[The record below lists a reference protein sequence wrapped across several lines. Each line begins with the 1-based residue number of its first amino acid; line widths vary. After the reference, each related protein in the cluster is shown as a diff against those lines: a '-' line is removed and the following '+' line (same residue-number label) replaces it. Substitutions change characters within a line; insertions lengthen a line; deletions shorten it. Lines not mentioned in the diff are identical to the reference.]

1 MKHFKFASL
10 IAVLLLASCSCANNN
25 TQPYYPKTDT
35 GIPFTPTTDEDPF
48 PEYVPPEI
56 DTHDF
61 VKTAIPVNLTAVN
74 DFHGQIDEEVDDH
87 RVGLAKMSTF
97 LKSRKSQGDILIS
110 SGDMYQGSFLAGID
124 HGQFVSYAF
133 KNIGFDAYVLGNHE
147 FDWGV
152 QYIVNNQAA
161 LGQNFLCANI
171 YNYPYHTNNPIKSSL
186 GDDYKI
192 ITLYPGT
199 QYQVKVG
206 VIGVIGKNQI
216 TSITSTYVEDYVF
229 IDPTSIV
236 KKISVKLRDEQKCD
250 YVIASYHDAEPDESI
265 AQKVNNKSYKYVD
278 ACFMAH
284 THHYDYKVVNGVP
297 FIQASAYSRGVS
309 TVKFTYNKNTKESTL
324 VDSKYEYLSEKSLS
338 ADSIMVEQ
346 IGAKKAL
353 HEKEYTE
360 IVGENATGQTLDVGQ
375 MSQFYAKMTYDKAV
389 EKYKPDYNI
398 VGCIFN
404 ESRRGLK
411 EGEFTYSEIYETH
424 PFLNSIYILSV
435 SQKDIL
441 NEKKYAYGY
450 INPDTYFSETV
461 NLYYDVLVFDYNG
474 FHISIDNQYKKRYNF
489 FPSAFE
495 SGAKHQPYKIDFT
508 CLDATLEYLKETPIT
523 NEFFATEG
531 LFAKMS

>member
-10 IAVLLLASCSCANNN
+10 IVVLLLASCSCANTN

-74 DFHGQIDEEVDDH
+74 DFHGQIDEEAGDY
-87 RVGLAKMSTF
+87 RVGLAKMSTY
-97 LKSRKSQGDILIS
+97 LKSRKAEGDILIS
-110 SGDMYQGSFLAGID
+110 SGDMYQGSFLAGVD

-133 KNIGFDAYVLGNHE
+133 KNMGFDAYVLGNHE

-152 QYIVNNQAA
+152 QYIINNQAA

-171 YNYPYHTNNPIKSSL
+171 YKYPYYANNPIKASL

-192 ITLYPGT
+192 ITLYPET
-199 QYQVKVG
+199 PFEVKVG
-206 VIGVIGKNQI
+206 VIGVIGKSQI
-216 TSITSTYVEDYVF
+216 SSITSTFVEDYIF
-229 IDPTSIV
+229 LDPTSIV
-236 KKISVKLRDEQKCD
+236 KKLAIELRDKQKCD

-265 AQKVNNKSYKYVD
+265 AQKVNNKSYTYVD

-297 FIQASAYSRGVS
+297 FIQASAYSRAVS
-309 TVKFTYNKNTKESTL
+309 TVKFTYNKTTKASTL
-324 VDSKYEYLSEKSLS
+324 VESKYEYLSEKYLS
-338 ADSIMVEQ
+338 ADPIMVEK
-346 IGAKKAL
+346 IDEKKAL
-353 HEKEYTE
+353 YEKEYTE
-360 IVGENATGQTLDVGQ
+360 IVGENATGQALDVGQ
-375 MSQFYAKMTYDKAV
+375 MSQFFAKTTYDKAV
-389 EKYKPDYNI
+389 AQYKPDYDI

-404 ESRRGLK
+404 DSRRSLK
-411 EGEFTYSEIYETH
+411 AGEFTYSEIYETH
-424 PFLNSIYILSV
+424 PFLNAVYIMSV
-435 SQKDIL
+435 SQKDIF

-450 INPDTYFSETV
+450 IDPDTRFSETL
-461 NLYYDVLVFDYNG
+461 NLYFDVLVFDYNG
-474 FHISIDNQYKKRYNF
+474 FHISVDNQYRKHYNF

-495 SGAKHQPYKIDFT
+495 SAAKHAPYKIEFT
-508 CLDATLEYLKETPIT
+508 CLDAALEYLKENQIN